1 MLLRFCRLSI
11 RCWGSWVVEDIITCN
26 QLFEWS
32 ICTTHPNDKKMLT
45 HGKIFM
51 EWYKIKSV
59 GKQLLFR
66 GNSVCYSYSKYVN
79 LKSIILQTKLR
90 LSFDSIECII
100 LTSHQ
105 SLVSINKF
113 RVKIPFDF
121 RNGSW
126 IIIFTYICP
135 IYVIRVRL
143 CDRRMC
149 WLESRTTPWCASIG
163 KQKQFSLE
171 VKNNLRNLKMT

>member
-1 MLLRFCRLSI
+1 MI
-11 RCWGSWVVEDIITCN
+11 
-26 QLFEWS
+26 Q
-32 ICTTHPNDKKMLT
+32 DKKCGEVSFIL
-45 HGKIFM
+45 G
-51 EWYKIKSV
+51 E
-59 GKQLLFR
+59 
-66 GNSVCYSYSKYVN
+66 SVCYGFSKYVN
-79 LKSIILQTKLR
+79 LKSIILHTKLR
-90 LSFDSIECII
+90 RITVLILFNEYF

-105 SLVSINKF
+105 NLVSIHKF

-171 VKNNLRNLKMT
+171 VTNNLRTLKMT